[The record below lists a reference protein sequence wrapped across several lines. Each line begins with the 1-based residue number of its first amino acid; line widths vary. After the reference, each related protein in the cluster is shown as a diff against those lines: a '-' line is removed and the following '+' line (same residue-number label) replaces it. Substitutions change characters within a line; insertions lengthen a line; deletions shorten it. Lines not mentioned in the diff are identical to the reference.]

1 MTFKQVCLVN
11 NNQIVV
17 TLPPN
22 FENSRQVTVL
32 IDDQVDSRDQ
42 KLALLKDALKDPL
55 FLSDISEINSDFD
68 SIDNETN

>member
-1 MTFKQVCLVN
+1 MTFKQVCQVN

-22 FENSRQVTVL
+22 FENRRQVTVL
-32 IDDQVDSRDQ
+32 IDDQVDSREQ
-42 KLALLKDALKDPL
+42 KLDILKDASKDPL

-68 SIDNETN
+68 SIDNETK

>member
-68 SIDNETN
+68 SIDNETK

>member
-32 IDDQVDSRDQ
+32 IDDQVDSREQ
-42 KLALLKDALKDPL
+42 KLALLKDASKDPL

-68 SIDNETN
+68 SIDNETK

>member
-32 IDDQVDSRDQ
+32 IDDQIDSRDQ

-68 SIDNETN
+68 SIDNETK